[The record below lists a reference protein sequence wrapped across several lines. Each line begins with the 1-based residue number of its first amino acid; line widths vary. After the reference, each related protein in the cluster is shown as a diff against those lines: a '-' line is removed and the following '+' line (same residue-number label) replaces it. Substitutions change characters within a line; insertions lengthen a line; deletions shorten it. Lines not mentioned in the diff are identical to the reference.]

1 MARAPT
7 RTAAVPAAVVA
18 SLLLAL
24 LAPIDSHQAGDEP
37 PGAGERAMFAAQPLS
52 VLEGTRAGLEA
63 SGAMI
68 AAGDASGARY
78 AAEFSAGH
86 FAQGMAGLDLAGI
99 PPGDVADVHITL
111 LDLPPL
117 AESGSSAD
125 VDAAVSALDGLGS
138 PPDSDARLAVVE
150 MLTAADEQ
158 YAEAS
163 GGNEA
168 AYMISASLFEAARAL
183 FEASA
188 DESSMLDVE
197 QLSFFADLTEAAES
211 RDSFVKVGTLVGAIQ
226 RDLLGTD
233 VLEHDQDALYENIRQ
248 LYARLLEAVDAG
260 DYELAEELAIE
271 AYLENFEYLEPALEF
286 VDAEFMYKLE
296 IEMREDLR
304 DMIKEGRDPADI
316 RAFLE
321 GTILPSLDQGQLKVA
336 SVAAASASN
345 PAWGAEAAEIEGGP
359 PSLLSAAPARMGQTT
374 GEEQSA
380 VRGEID
386 FIRDSLGE
394 MLAHYEAGDAKSA
407 YAAARTA
414 YLDSYEHVEVPLRP
428 IAPDFTL
435 EVEYQFAEL
444 RNLIKH
450 GAPYDEVRAMA
461 TNIERNLDESERL
474 VTGTG
479 QIAPFI
485 AFSASFAIIF
495 REGLEAVLILGAI
508 MTYLE
513 ASRNNRFKP
522 YVHYGVIAA
531 IAATAATWFVASY
544 LIELSGADRE
554 LIEAIAALSATAVLF
569 YVSFWI
575 LNKIEHKKWMEFV
588 KAKVWQA
595 TTTGGVMVFV
605 MLSFFT
611 VYREGF
617 ETVLFYQAMFGFAK
631 YMEMYVGL
639 GFLVGMA
646 SLLGLYFVM
655 RRLGRRLPLRV
666 LFGLT
671 MGIGAYLSIA
681 FLGNAVRELQVL
693 DIVPYTSMI
702 GTVPRLDINMA
713 TMTGIYPTLE
723 TVVAQIALLGVYLAG
738 SAYVL
743 VLRPRRARLIAQ
755 MRKSRAGAD
764 DDEQR
769 QQ

>member
-1 MARAPT
+1 MRAMAT
-7 RTAAVPAAVVA
+7 PAAVAA
-18 SLLLAL
+18 SLLLLAL
-24 LAPIDSHQAGDEP
+24 AAPLDSHQADAP
-37 PGAGERAMFAAQPLS
+37 PASFVAQPLS
-52 VLEGTRAGLEA
+52 VLEGARSGLEA
-63 SGAMI
+63 AAERI
-68 AAGDASGARY
+68 AAGDAAGARH

-86 FAQGMAGLDLAGI
+86 FAQGMAGLDLAGV
-99 PPGDVADVHITL
+99 PPGDVAGVHIAL

-117 AESGSSAD
+117 AESGSAGDVASAL
-125 VDAAVSALDGLGS
+125 AALDGLGS
-138 PPDSDARLAVVE
+138 PDSDARLAVVE
-150 MLTAADEQ
+150 LLTAADEQ

-163 GGNEA
+163 GGDNEA
-168 AYMISASLFEAARAL
+168 AYAISVSLFEKARAI
-183 FEASA
+183 FEESA
-188 DESSMLDVE
+188 DDSSMLDVE
-197 QLSFFADLTEAAES
+197 QLSFFADLSEAAAS

-233 VLEHDQDALYENIRQ
+233 VLEHDQDALYENIRR
-248 LYARLLEAVDAG
+248 LYAELLVAVDAG
-260 DYELAEELAIE
+260 EYERAEELAIE

-304 DMIKEGRDPADI
+304 AMIKEGRDPADI
-316 RAFLE
+316 REFLE
-321 GTILPSLDQGQLKVA
+321 GTILPSLNEGQLKVSSA
-336 SVAAASASN
+336 AAASSSN

-359 PSLLSAAPARMGQTT
+359 SPADRMGMTT
-374 GEEQSA
+374 SEEQSA
-380 VRGEID
+380 VRDEID
-386 FIRDSLGE
+386 FIRDSLDE

-444 RNLIKH
+444 RNLIKQ
-450 GAPYDEVRAMA
+450 GAPYAEVREAV
-461 TNIERNLDESERL
+461 TGIERNLDESERL

-513 ASRNNRFKP
+513 ASRNGRFKP

-544 LIELSGADRE
+544 LIEISGADRE

-631 YMEMYVGL
+631 YMELYVGL
-639 GFLVGMA
+639 GFLIGMA

-693 DIVPYTSMI
+693 DIVPYTSMM

-743 VLRPRRARLIAQ
+743 VLRPRRARMIAQ
-755 MRKSRAGAD
+755 MRKSRGAGAGGD
-764 DDEQR
+764 GEQR
-769 QQ
+769 RQ

>member
-1 MARAPT
+1 MVSAVSRAV
-7 RTAAVPAAVVA
+7 AAPAAVA
-18 SLLLAL
+18 AALLVL
-24 LAPIDSHQAGDEP
+24 LAPAASYQADAP
-37 PGAGERAMFAAQPLS
+37 PEGRAIFAAQPLS
-52 VLEGTRAGLEA
+52 VLEGARSGLEA
-63 SGAMI
+63 AGAMI
-68 AAGDASGARY
+68 AAGDAAGARY

-86 FAQGMAGLDLAGI
+86 FAQGMAGLDLAGVQ
-99 PPGDVADVHITL
+99 PGDVADVHIAL
-111 LDLPPL
+111 LDLPAL
-117 AESGSSAD
+117 AESSSSGD
-125 VDAAVSALDGLGS
+125 VEAALSALDGLGS
-138 PPDSDARLAVVE
+138 PESDVRLAVVE
-150 MLTAADEQ
+150 LLTAADEQ
-158 YAEAS
+158 YAEAA

-168 AYMISASLFEAARAL
+168 AYAISVSLFGKARSI
-183 FEASA
+183 FGESA

-197 QLSFFADLTEAAES
+197 QLSFFADLAEAADS

-248 LYARLLEAVDAG
+248 LYGRLLDAVDAG
-260 DYELAEELAIE
+260 DYDLAEELAIE

-304 DMIKEGRDPADI
+304 DMIKDGRDPADI
-316 RAFLE
+316 REFLE
-321 GTILPSLDQGQLKVA
+321 GTIIPSLNQGQLKVSA
-336 SVAAASASN
+336 AAAASSSN
-345 PAWGAEAAEIEGGP
+345 PAWGAEAAEIEGP
-359 PSLLSAAPARMGQTT
+359 SAASRMGQTT
-374 GEEQSA
+374 SEEQSA
-380 VRGEID
+380 VRDEID
-386 FIRDSLGE
+386 FIRDSLDE
-394 MLAHYEAGDAKSA
+394 MLAHYEAGDTKSA

-513 ASRNNRFKP
+513 ASRNGRFKA

-544 LIELSGADRE
+544 LIEISGADRE

-631 YMEMYVGL
+631 YMEAYVGL

-723 TVVAQIALLGVYLAG
+723 TVVAQVVLLGVYLAG

-743 VLRPRRARLIAQ
+743 VLRPRRARMIAQ
-755 MRKSRAGAD
+755 MRKSRAGAGGD
-764 DDEQR
+764 GQ
-769 QQ
+769 

>member
-1 MARAPT
+1 MVSAVSRAV
-7 RTAAVPAAVVA
+7 AAPAAVA
-18 SLLLAL
+18 AALLVL
-24 LAPIDSHQAGDEP
+24 LAPAASYQADAP
-37 PGAGERAMFAAQPLS
+37 PEGRAIFAAQPLS
-52 VLEGTRAGLEA
+52 VLEGARSGLEA
-63 SGAMI
+63 AGAMI
-68 AAGDASGARY
+68 AAGDAAGARY

-86 FAQGMAGLDLAGI
+86 FAQGMAGLDLAGV
-99 PPGDVADVHITL
+99 PPGDVADVHIAL
-111 LDLPPL
+111 LDLPTL
-117 AESGSSAD
+117 AESSSSGD
-125 VDAAVSALDGLGS
+125 VEAALSALDGLGS
-138 PPDSDARLAVVE
+138 PESDARLAVVE
-150 MLTAADEQ
+150 LLTAADEQ
-158 YAEAS
+158 YAEAA

-168 AYMISASLFEAARAL
+168 AYAISVSLFGKARSI
-183 FEASA
+183 FEGSA

-197 QLSFFADLTEAAES
+197 QLSFFADLAEAAES

-248 LYARLLEAVDAG
+248 LYGRLLDAVDAG

-316 RAFLE
+316 RGFLE
-321 GTILPSLDQGQLKVA
+321 GTIIPSLNQGQLKVSA
-336 SVAAASASN
+336 AAAASSSN
-345 PAWGAEAAEIEGGP
+345 PAWGAEAAELEGP
-359 PSLLSAAPARMGQTT
+359 SAASRMGQTT
-374 GEEQSA
+374 SEEQSA
-380 VRGEID
+380 VRDEID
-386 FIRDSLGE
+386 FIRDSLDE
-394 MLAHYEAGDAKSA
+394 MLAHYEAGDTKSA

-450 GAPYDEVRAMA
+450 GAPYDEVREMA

-513 ASRNNRFKP
+513 ASRNGRFKA

-544 LIELSGADRE
+544 LIEISGADRE

-631 YMEMYVGL
+631 YMEAYVGL

-646 SLLGLYFVM
+646 SLLALYFVM

-723 TVVAQIALLGVYLAG
+723 TVVAQVVLLGVYLAG

-743 VLRPRRARLIAQ
+743 VLRPRRARMIAQ
-755 MRKSRAGAD
+755 MRKSRAGAGGD
-764 DDEQR
+764 GQ
-769 QQ
+769 

>member
-1 MARAPT
+1 MPAAF
-7 RTAAVPAAVVA
+7 AVP
-18 SLLLAL
+18 LLLAL
-24 LAPIDSHQAGDEP
+24 LAPVGLHQAE
-37 PGAGERAMFAAQPLS
+37 GAQPLPAADAAVGEGAVFAAQPLS
-52 VLEGTRAGLEA
+52 VLEGARSGLEA
-63 SGAMI
+63 SGELI
-68 AAGDASGARY
+68 AAGDAAGARY

-86 FAQGMAGLDLAGI
+86 FAQGMAGLDLAGL
-99 PPGDVADVHITL
+99 PSGDVADVHITL
-111 LDLPPL
+111 LDLPAL

-138 PPDSDARLAVVE
+138 PDSDARLAVVE
-150 MLTAADEQ
+150 LLTAVDEQ

-168 AYMISASLFEAARAL
+168 AYMISASLFETAREL
-183 FEASA
+183 FEGSA

-197 QLSFFADLTEAAES
+197 QLSFFADLSEAVES
-211 RDSFVKVGTLVGAIQ
+211 RGSFVKVGTLVGAIQ

-248 LYARLLEAVDAG
+248 LYAQLLEAVDAG

-321 GTILPSLDQGQLKVA
+321 GTILPSLNEGQIKVA
-336 SVAAASASN
+336 AVAAASASN
-345 PAWGAEAAEIEGGP
+345 PAWGAEAAEIEGAP
-359 PSLLSAAPARMGQTT
+359 PSAAPARMGQTT

-380 VRGEID
+380 VRDEID
-386 FIRDSLGE
+386 FIRDSLDE
-394 MLAHYEAGDAKSA
+394 MLAHYEAGDTKSA

-479 QIAPFI
+479 QVAPFI

-639 GFLVGMA
+639 GFLLGMA

-764 DDEQR
+764 GDERRQR
-769 QQ
+769 